1 MATKYDIDKVPVSHR
16 RDVENAVKILEDFG
30 CKEIYI
36 FGSLVDGPVTPES
49 DIDIAVKGI
58 PSGLFFT
65 VLAKLMMQL
74 EHPVDLINLEKGNRF
89 GSMLQREG
97 YLHRVN

>member
-1 MATKYDIDKVPVSHR
+1 MATKYYIDKIPDSHR

-58 PSGLFFT
+58 PPGSFFT

-74 EHPVDLINLEKGNRF
+74 EHPVDLVNLEKGNRF
-89 GSMLQREG
+89 GTMLQKEG
-97 YLHRVN
+97 YLHRVA